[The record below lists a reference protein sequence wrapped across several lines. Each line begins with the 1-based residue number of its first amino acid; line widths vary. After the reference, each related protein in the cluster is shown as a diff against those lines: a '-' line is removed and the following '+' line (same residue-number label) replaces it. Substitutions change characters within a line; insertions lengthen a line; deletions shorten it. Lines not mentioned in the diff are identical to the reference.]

1 MKIARLS
8 TLLGISLL
16 TLAALI
22 VPAQKAHAE
31 GDTYCSNNPNGVNV
45 CCTWEG
51 PRLVGCIQ
59 F

>member
-22 VPAQKAHAE
+22 VPAQKAHAD
-31 GDTYCSNNPNGVNV
+31 DTVCSNNPNGVNV
-45 CCTWEG
+45 CCTWQG